1 MFINDIVG
9 TDEDQEVKLPNT
21 SKQLV
26 KLLNEIYPESSPNI
40 SDEVKDMYF
49 KAGQRDVVRFL
60 NELIER
66 DK

>member
-49 KAGQRDVVRFL
+49 KAGQRDVVRFC
-60 NELIER
+60 
-66 DK
+66 

>member
-1 MFINDIVG
+1 MCIRDRVG

-60 NELIER
+60 NELVER

>member
-1 MFINDIVG
+1 MFIKDIVG
-9 TDEDQEVKLPNT
+9 TDEDQEIKLPNT

-60 NELIER
+60 NELVER

>member
-9 TDEDQEVKLPNT
+9 TGEDQEVKLPNT

-40 SDEVKDMYF
+40 SDEMKDIYF

-60 NELIER
+60 NELVER

>member
-1 MFINDIVG
+1 MFIKDIVG

-60 NELIER
+60 NELVER

>member
-60 NELIER
+60 NELVER

>member
-1 MFINDIVG
+1 MFIKDIVG
-9 TDEDQEVKLPNT
+9 TDEDQEIKLPNT

-40 SDEVKDMYF
+40 SDEVKDIYF

-60 NELIER
+60 NELVER

>member
-1 MFINDIVG
+1 MFIKDIVG
-9 TDEDQEVKLPNT
+9 TDEDQEVKLLNT

-60 NELIER
+60 NELVER

>member
-9 TDEDQEVKLPNT
+9 TEEDQEVKLPNT

-60 NELIER
+60 NELVER